1 MFKRAPG
8 RTTGR
13 GEDDMDG
20 EDRFA
25 DTGSGIFP
33 EEKSTGPVELR
44 KEDGSPDVQPKG
56 GAACA
61 GPALSAENSGMSKD
75 GGEASGAPRGGSGAA
90 GGGAFGA
97 GASGAAG
104 GGPSGAGAFGAG
116 VPGGG
121 LFGGGPG
128 AAGGGPS
135 GGGAFGAG
143 AAGGGPFVNGV
154 PPQDFGCNA
163 PPGGGGNMR
172 WQQMPPEKSESVG
185 FGIASLVLGIL
196 SLLLFCTCINWITGI
211 LAIIFGI
218 IQIAQSRSKG
228 LAVGGIVTAGLSML
242 FTVILYIILM
252 VMGMS
257 ADSYQDE
264 YYNYYSDYY
273 EDYFEDGFDSVGE
286 EFL

>member
-1 MFKRAPG
+1 
-8 RTTGR
+8 
-13 GEDDMDG
+13 MDG
-20 EDRFA
+20 EARFA

-33 EEKSTGPVELR
+33 EEKSAGPVELR

-56 GAACA
+56 GSACA

-75 GGEASGAPRGGSGAA
+75 GGG
-90 GGGAFGA
+90 
-97 GASGAAG
+97 SGAAG

-121 LFGGGPG
+121 PFGGGSG
-128 AAGGGPS
+128 AP
-135 GGGAFGAG
+135 
-143 AAGGGPFVNGV
+143 GGGPFVNGV

-264 YYNYYSDYY
+264 
-273 EDYFEDGFDSVGE
+273 
-286 EFL
+286 

>member
-1 MFKRAPG
+1 M
-8 RTTGR
+8 
-13 GEDDMDG
+13 
-20 EDRFA
+20 
-25 DTGSGIFP
+25 
-33 EEKSTGPVELR
+33 
-44 KEDGSPDVQPKG
+44 
-56 GAACA
+56 
-61 GPALSAENSGMSKD
+61 
-75 GGEASGAPRGGSGAA
+75 
-90 GGGAFGA
+90 
-97 GASGAAG
+97 
-104 GGPSGAGAFGAG
+104 
-116 VPGGG
+116 
-121 LFGGGPG
+121 
-128 AAGGGPS
+128 
-135 GGGAFGAG
+135 
-143 AAGGGPFVNGV
+143 NGV